1 LKFTT
6 LASGKNVFAQVD
18 SQLWEAFSLT
28 KFQKS
33 QQSFKTKRKSPDD
46 QKYYFDK
53 KDDAGNSVTTIPADL
68 FHFRAKLIEI
78 FLNTLVLGQV
88 INRIEGAK
96 VADVTKAVRTFA
108 AQKTVP
114 SRTTSPRVETA
125 CEVSSVKKTDP
136 LDVRLKKLVTASR
149 CQ

>member
-1 LKFTT
+1 MT
-6 LASGKNVFAQVD
+6 KNTI
-18 SQLWEAFSLT
+18 ST
-28 KFQKS
+28 KQ
-33 QQSFKTKRKSPDD
+33 TIAR
-46 QKYYFDK
+46 
-53 KDDAGNSVTTIPADL
+53 NSVTTILVNFFIRKDEL
-68 FHFRAKLIEI
+68 FHFRGKLIKI
-78 FLNTLVLGQV
+78 LNTLVLGQV